1 MGPNRTNLL
10 NQGLPRELG
19 DYSVYEWRQWLEPL
33 VEGDSQLDGHPKS
46 EWSAWL
52 DDMER
57 QWQEQQELQ
66 EARQIPEVAGPMAAA
81 SSNGR

>member
-10 NQGLPRELG
+10 NQGFPRELG
-19 DYSVYEWRQWLEPL
+19 DYTVYEWRQWLLPL
-33 VEGDSQLDGHPKS
+33 VEGDSQLDGLPKGQ
-46 EWSAWL
+46 WSAWL

-57 QWQEQQELQ
+57 QRQEQQELQ
-66 EARQIPEVAGPMAAA
+66 GARQIPEVAGPPAA